1 VGPAWLGVRA
11 RPSLTRARESR
22 EEWLEAIRLLGFPL
36 FPLRRFVLYRNLDTG
51 EVGQGQRLPLKISH
65 YLWQMAVVVLLSFAL
80 LGGVLR
86 AYPNLVGGKRPA
98 ASDEPTMSPQEREAA
113 ISRAVERLKRL
124 AEVEAQLRKQP
135 AFDRER
141 LQIIETERQALIDR
155 VQQLE
160 QGG

>member
-1 VGPAWLGVRA
+1 
-11 RPSLTRARESR
+11 
-22 EEWLEAIRLLGFPL
+22 
-36 FPLRRFVLYRNLDTG
+36 
-51 EVGQGQRLPLKISH
+51 
-65 YLWQMAVVVLLSFAL
+65 VVLLSFAL